1 MLLTI
6 IRLSHSARCRFVPGP
21 AVREYRAW
29 EFSPPQAAIRDGDA
43 QRIESICSDRRA
55 MRIQSHA
62 AARWSARDARC
73 CGKLNSKFRR
83 SGFATADYPA
93 FRIDPAIILRDHPL
107 AMMSVLARAKGDP
120 GRQATATALAI
131 DYR

>member
-1 MLLTI
+1 VHGNF
-6 IRLSHSARCRFVPGP
+6 RRRKPLSVTETRKELSQF
-21 AVREYRAW
+21 
-29 EFSPPQAAIRDGDA
+29 AAIAGRCAYNRMRPRDGA
-43 QRIESICSDRRA
+43 RASAMLRQR
-55 MRIQSHA
+55 
-62 AARWSARDARC
+62 
-73 CGKLNSKFRR
+73 NSKFRR